1 MSQNDANLRPAVF
14 SERALA
20 FAADYALF
28 VLIWAAALK
37 ASNPAL
43 PVLHNANGALVG
55 LILTALFLV
64 YQAFFSCEGRVT
76 LGKRLL
82 GLRVAD
88 AAGEPLGLGAA
99 LFRTACYG
107 PSSFLYL
114 GFFWS
119 LVDPRGR
126 TWHDL
131 AAGSLVVTA
140 VPLTDRRRL
149 AFRGAAGF
157 LLIAFA
163 GLWGWRNLYEERYLR
178 IMTVSHAKAG
188 LQEVRTLQEL
198 YKLKHGRYAGGLFAL
213 STASLDP
220 QGFLRDASAL
230 YRLSSFRFKA
240 DEKSYAVV
248 ARARDPQGTL
258 VAVSGP

>member
-1 MSQNDANLRPAVF
+1 MSQHDPQSRPAVF

-20 FAADYALF
+20 FAVDYALF
-28 VLIWAAALK
+28 AALWAALVK
-37 ASNPAL
+37 AADPSL
-43 PVLHNANGALVG
+43 PVLHSGKGALVG
-55 LILTALFLV
+55 LILAALFLV
-64 YQAFFSCEGRVT
+64 YQAFFSCEGRVS

-82 GLRVAD
+82 GLRVVGGD
-88 AAGEPLGLGAA
+88 GEPLSLGAA

-107 PSSFLYL
+107 PSSFFYL

-131 AAGSLVVTA
+131 AAGSVVVTT

-149 AFRGAAGF
+149 AFRGAAG
-157 LLIAFA
+157 LLLVAFA
-163 GLWGWRNLYEERYLR
+163 GVWGWRNLYEERYLR
-178 IMTVSHAKAG
+178 IMTVAHAKAG
-188 LQEVRTLQEL
+188 LQEVRALQEL
-198 YKLKHGRYAGGLFAL
+198 YKLKHGRYAGGLIAL
-213 STASLDP
+213 SSASVDP

-240 DEKSYAVV
+240 DAKSYAVV
-248 ARARDPQGTL
+248 ARAKDPRGTL

>member
-1 MSQNDANLRPAVF
+1 MSDTQSAVRPAVF

-28 VLIWAAALK
+28 AAIWAALVK
-37 ASNPAL
+37 ASDPAL
-43 PVLHNANGALVG
+43 PVLHNERGALVG
-55 LILTALFLV
+55 LLLAAAFLV

-88 AAGEPLGLGAA
+88 AEGEPLSLGAA

-107 PSSFLYL
+107 PSSFFYL

-119 LVDPRGR
+119 LLDPRGR

-140 VPLTDRRRL
+140 APLTDRRRL
-149 AFRGAAGF
+149 ASRGAAG
-157 LLIAFA
+157 LLLAAFA

-178 IMTVSHAKAG
+178 IMTVAHAKAG
-188 LQEVRTLQEL
+188 LEEVRTLQEL
-198 YKLKHGRYAGGLFAL
+198 YKLKHGRYAGGLMAL
-213 STASLDP
+213 SSASLDP

-230 YRLSSFRFKA
+230 YRLSSFRFEA
-240 DEKSYAVV
+240 DAKSYSVIV
-248 ARARDPQGTL
+248 RAKDPRGTL